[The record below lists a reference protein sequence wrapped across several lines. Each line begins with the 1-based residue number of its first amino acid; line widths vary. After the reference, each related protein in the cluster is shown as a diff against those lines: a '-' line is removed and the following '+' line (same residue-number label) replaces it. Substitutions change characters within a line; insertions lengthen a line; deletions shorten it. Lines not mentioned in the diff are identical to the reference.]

1 MPRHTPPDAVFT
13 VRSLAQARVLANP
26 LRVRILREFVEA
38 PRTTMQVAERLGE
51 KAPKLYRHVQALL
64 DAGLLVPKGERKKR
78 GTTERY
84 LQAVAS
90 RFEVDASL
98 FAGKT
103 PGSAATRKLVDMAR
117 TLLTDAQREILDVCA
132 DPGAEPPMLA
142 RIYVRGTAREIAT
155 FKRRINA
162 LIDGMRKAPRTPAQ
176 GAVELG
182 GLIALY
188 TAPAAGT
195 GQSGAP
201 ARI

>member
-1 MPRHTPPDAVFT
+1 
-13 VRSLAQARVLANP
+13 
-26 LRVRILREFVEA
+26 
-38 PRTTMQVAERLGE
+38 
-51 KAPKLYRHVQALL
+51 
-64 DAGLLVPKGERKKR
+64 
-78 GTTERY
+78 
-84 LQAVAS
+84 
-90 RFEVDASL
+90 
-98 FAGKT
+98 
-103 PGSAATRKLVDMAR
+103 MAR